1 MAAVTQISFVPS
13 EGTDKREGLPYLT
26 DKITPRHLS
35 REAAVYLRVS
45 TPKQVEY
52 NQESLRYQMSLTGR
66 AIQLGWPVERI
77 QVITTDLGV
86 SAIQGVRTGFWKLL
100 NDTAEG
106 KFGIIFV
113 FESSRAARK
122 IGDMCALLDAAEL
135 SGTLIADYNKIY
147 DPRDFNDR
155 MALYLSGIIDEAEGH
170 RFRMRGV
177 EGRMQQVVRGAYR
190 QRLPVGLVRLPDGGV
205 VKHQEL
211 RVQEAINLVFRK
223 FGELRSCGKVLC
235 YLGRAKIE
243 LPRFRYSGPHKGR
256 LIWTLPDRSAI
267 LEIIRSPAYAGAFA
281 YGRRQTIPSY
291 KQKGGGATQRKPME
305 QWVIVHD
312 VYEAYI
318 TWDQYL
324 ANNGRLAEL
333 TSKFK
338 KKVEKSPGDAREG
351 AALLTG
357 VVRCGTCG
365 AKMKVFYSGGARY
378 FCDAQVHNYGTDYC
392 PSFHACSV
400 DRAVVDSFFEAIN
413 PSQVDALDA
422 ACARQAE
429 EDERARRQLGL
440 RIEEARKEVRL
451 AEDRY
456 TLVDPHRRLVVEKLE
471 AQWEEKLSSLRDLEA
486 ESVQLLRQQRSA
498 VNLDSE
504 TRKLLQNISETLPKL
519 WEGGELSNS
528 QKKEFIRSLISKVVL
543 KRIAPDMTEA
553 RIAWHSGG
561 CSVISVSTPTR
572 STADLPSYSKML
584 ERIEALWRGGLN
596 DAAIAA
602 KLTAEGH
609 RTARN
614 DHVLRSSVGKIRREH
629 GLSSPVGRS
638 RDASGTDNYLST
650 RELAARIGAKLNWV
664 YSCLWSG
671 GIPKEFIKP
680 RARQDVWLIKDDPA
694 LIERLR
700 QEAALMRNKG
710 R

>member
-13 EGTDKREGLPYLT
+13 QGTDKREGLPYLI

-86 SAIQGVRTGFWKLL
+86 SAVQGGFWKLL

-106 KFGIIFV
+106 TYGIIFV

-135 SGTLIADYNKIY
+135 SGTLIADNNKIY

-190 QRLPVGLVRLPDGGV
+190 QRLPVGLVRLPEGGV
-205 VKHQEL
+205 VKNQEL

-223 FGELRSCGKVLC
+223 FEELRSCRKVLC

-243 LPRFRYSGPHKGR
+243 LPRFRYSGSNKGR
-256 LIWTLPDRSAI
+256 LLWALPDRDAI
-267 LEIIRSPAYAGAFA
+267 RAIIQSPAYAGAFA

-291 KQKGGGATQRKPME
+291 KQKGGGATQRKQME

-333 TSKFK
+333 TSEFK
-338 KKVEKSPGDAREG
+338 KKVEKSLGDAREG

-378 FCDAQVHNYGTDYC
+378 FFDAQVRTYGTDYC
-392 PSFHACSV
+392 PSIHACSV
-400 DRAVVDSFFEAIN
+400 DREVVKSFFEAIH

-422 ACARQAE
+422 AFARRAE
-429 EDERARRQLGL
+429 DDERARRQLGL

-451 AEDRY
+451 AEERY
-456 TLVDPHRRLVVEKLE
+456 TLADPHRRLVVERLE
-471 AQWEEKLSSLRDLEA
+471 AHWEEKLSSLRDLEA

-498 VNLDSE
+498 VSLDPE

-519 WEGGELSNS
+519 WNSGELSNS
-528 QKKEFIRSLISKVVL
+528 QKKELIRSLISTVVL
-543 KRIAPDMTEA
+543 KRIAPDRTEA
-553 RIAWHSGG
+553 RTAWHSGG
-561 CSVISVSTPTR
+561 CSVIYVSTPTK
-572 STADLPSYSKML
+572 STADLPSYNNML
-584 ERIEALWRGGLN
+584 ERIEALWREGLN
-596 DAAIAA
+596 DAEIAA
-602 KLTAEGH
+602 KLTVEGY

-614 DHVLRSSVGKIRREH
+614 DHVLRSSVGNIRREH
-629 GLSSPVGRS
+629 GWSSPLRKQGE
-638 RDASGTDNYLST
+638 ASTTDNYLST
-650 RELAARIGAKLNWV
+650 RELAARIGVKLSWV
-664 YSCLWSG
+664 YCCLQRG
-671 GIPKEFIKP
+671 GIREEFIKP
-680 RARQDVWLIKDDPA
+680 HAWQGVWLIKDDPE
-694 LIERLR
+694 LIDGLR
-700 QEAALMRNKG
+700 QEAALMKKKG